1 MPHKLKLHKCCKIH
15 SNVFVTYALDLDL
28 SLLSLLVLNTLLN
41 NYPFLVA
48 RSPFISHFSLSP
60 HHLYFYSRHFLP
72 SEILPVLKFSLN
84 KKILSPVL
92 NLLIKLYLKIKK
104 KTVPKPIHS
113 NFENINEVFI
123 PIDFQRKQQNLFL
136 SLPYLKKK
144 SI

>member
-60 HHLYFYSRHFLP
+60 HHLYFCSLHFLP

-84 KKILSPVL
+84 KTILSPVL

-104 KTVPKPIHS
+104 KKFPNQFTVTAKTS
-113 NFENINEVFI
+113 M
-123 PIDFQRKQQNLFL
+123 RFL
-136 SLPYLKKK
+136 SLLIFKGNSKTFFFLSP
-144 SI
+144 I